1 MRRSN
6 PSSGRSSPRIPL
18 QAPGRQPELG
28 QARAQ
33 FDDAQKAMQ
42 QGNWGDFGKSMDALK
57 RLLSGAGTGGS
68 TVRRLNAARVRRSCR
83 RRAAQGDG

>member
-1 MRRSN
+1 MEPTLDEAIQAVFGTQQPQN
-6 PSSGRSSPRIPL
+6 PV

-28 QARAQ
+28 QARAR

-57 RLLSGAGTGGS
+57 RLLSGPAPA
-68 TVRRLNAARVRRSCR
+68 VQR
-83 RRAAQGDG
+83 